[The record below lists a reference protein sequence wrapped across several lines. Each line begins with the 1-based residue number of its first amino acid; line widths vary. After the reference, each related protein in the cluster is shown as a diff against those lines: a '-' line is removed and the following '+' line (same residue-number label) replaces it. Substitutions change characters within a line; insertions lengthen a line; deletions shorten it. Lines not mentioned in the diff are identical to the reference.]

1 MQVDRG
7 SVFVHIKSKEHGHIY
22 FYMLIGSKRFALGM
36 CSKLGWRLY
45 KIYISESKTG
55 TEGFLVDQDGILKE
69 CSIPVT
75 FHDPFHM
82 MVDI

>member
-22 FYMLIGSKRFALGM
+22 FYMFVGSALFALGM
-36 CSKLGWRLY
+36 CSKLEWRLY
-45 KIYISESKTG
+45 KIHISESE
-55 TEGFLVDQDGILKE
+55 TETDGFLVDQDGNLKS